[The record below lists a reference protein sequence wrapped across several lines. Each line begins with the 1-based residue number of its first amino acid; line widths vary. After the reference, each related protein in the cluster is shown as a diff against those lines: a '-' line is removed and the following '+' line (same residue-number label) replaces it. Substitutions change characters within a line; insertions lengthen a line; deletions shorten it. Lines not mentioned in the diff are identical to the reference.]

1 MQAEEIDRVLDSNP
15 RIIRHFQSVTM
26 QRNTV
31 TFLQGPTLAA
41 IEDVHDGGCPET
53 RRIVQR
59 ALFRAGHTGKVLFAT
74 GDDIVVFTSGLD
86 DEFEGRG
93 EIQYMPAQ
101 MEAMMR
107 SRIAAREH
115 Q

>member
-1 MQAEEIDRVLDSNP
+1 MTF
-15 RIIRHFQSVTM
+15 IRD
-26 QRNTV
+26 
-31 TFLQGPTLAA
+31 LALAA
-41 IEDVHDGGCPET
+41 IDDVHDASCPET